1 MTQKIP
7 VLDLKPQYEFL
18 KADIQAAI
26 ERVLESGQFIMGPDV
41 KLFEQEVA
49 DYLGVKH
56 AIAVNSGT
64 DALVISLRSLGLGEG
79 DEVITTPFSFFA
91 TAESISSVGATPVFV
106 DIDERTF
113 NINPD
118 LIESHITEKTKA
130 ILPVHLYGR
139 PAEMGKIMKIA
150 RKHNLKVVEDCAQS
164 FGARYSATCPTC
176 DGQCDG
182 ALLQGKQT
190 GTIGDMG
197 AYSFFPSKNLGAYGD
212 GGLIATND
220 DALAEK
226 ARMLRVHGAK
236 KKYHNEVIGYNSRLD
251 TIQAAIL
258 RVKLPYIDQ
267 WNQQRYNVAKNYNEL
282 LQDVPGVIAPEAIP
296 GHVFHQYTIRIQ
308 GRSRDTIQTG
318 LANQGI
324 STMVYYPVP
333 QNELPVYAH
342 ESSVT
347 LVSSALSQET
357 LSLPIWPELNLET
370 QKRIADV
377 VSVVLK
383 S

>member
-1 MTQKIP
+1 MKIP
-7 VLDLKPQYEFL
+7 VLDLKPQYELL
-18 KADIQAAI
+18 KADIQTAI

-64 DALVISLRSLGLGEG
+64 DALVISLRSLGIGEG

-118 LIESHITEKTKA
+118 LIESHITDKTKA

-164 FGARYSATCPTC
+164 FGARYSAACPTC

-220 DALAEK
+220 DALAEQ

-308 GRSRDTIQTG
+308 GRSRDAVQAA
-318 LANQGI
+318 LAEQGV

-333 QNELPVYAH
+333 QNELPVYAGMN
-342 ESSVT
+342 VT
-347 LVSSALSQET
+347 TEASHGIAQQV
-357 LSLPIWPELNLET
+357 LSLPIWPELES
-370 QKRIADV
+370 QKIDWI
-377 VSVVLK
+377 VSTLK
-383 S
+383 SLLK